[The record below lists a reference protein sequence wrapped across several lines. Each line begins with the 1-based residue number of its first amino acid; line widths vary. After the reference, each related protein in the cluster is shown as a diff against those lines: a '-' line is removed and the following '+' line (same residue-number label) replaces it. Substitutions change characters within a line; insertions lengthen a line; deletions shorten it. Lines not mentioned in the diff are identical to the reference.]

1 MNQPR
6 LLSGEQIRELIREV
20 AEELDSKVKQ
30 SAVMLV
36 GGSLLAWH
44 GLRFATEDVD
54 SSLLL
59 DDDLR
64 GAVRRV
70 ARRHQLTVDWLND
83 HSAPWHPETLRREDC
98 DVLLNHP
105 RLLVLG
111 APLNAVFLMKL
122 NRSEPQDVLDMI
134 TLWPLVAVV
143 WPTARDVTDAFY
155 AAYPLEK
162 IDPYLGEQVIDIA
175 QRAGLSLPLV

>member
-20 AEELDSKVKQ
+20 AEELDPKGTQ
-30 SAVMLV
+30 TAVVLV

-59 DDDLR
+59 DEELR
-64 GAVRRV
+64 SAVQRV
-70 ARRHQLTVDWLND
+70 AKRHQLTIDWLND
-83 HSAPWHPETLRREDC
+83 HSAPWHPQTLLREDC

-111 APLNAVFLMKL
+111 APFDAIFLMKL

-134 TLWPLVAVV
+134 MIWPLVAAA
-143 WPTARDVTDAFY
+143 WPTAQDVTNAFY
-155 AAYPLEK
+155 AAYPLEEH
-162 IDPYLGEQVIDIA
+162 DSYLGDQVIDIA
-175 QRAGLSLPLV
+175 QRAGLTLPLE